1 MQKIKM
7 PRNGKIQDWARLAMK
22 CGLLLTDAKLW
33 SSLND
38 QFRDRVDDVN
48 DSVTQTYSDATS
60 RLHAATDALRH
71 RGPSRLAYF
80 CMGVGVGTGVALLFA
95 PASGQE
101 TREVIRDRA
110 GDVKKKVSDA
120 AATATTRFRQ
130 SSVGSQATGTQGD

>member
-1 MQKIKM
+1 MQRIRM
-7 PRNGKIQDWARLAMK
+7 PSSGRFQDWARIAMK

-38 QFRDRVDDVN
+38 QFRDRIDDVN
-48 DSVTQTYSDATS
+48 DSVSHTYADATTG
-60 RLHAATDALRH
+60 LQNATDALRR

-80 CMGVGVGTGVALLFA
+80 CLGIGVGTGVALLFA

-101 TREVIRDRA
+101 TRDVIRDRA

-130 SSVGSQATGTQGD
+130 STGAQATGT